1 MSWSGDW
8 AVATPP
14 WIAFDDSFTQ
24 VDGTFNGSVTGGV
37 TPGASMT
44 LNFIGTFQFQYLFRW
59 GTSRFEY
66 STFSGTSVDVYG
78 VSIASSAPPAS
89 YTIDDSIPFNVSMP
103 ENTGDPSPAFNW
115 HYISA
120 PLSSVGN
127 HTLVITCEI
136 ANSFYIDY
144 VLVGSDTAFVPP
156 PTAVEKRG
164 GTPTASPSS
173 STGKQQ
179 NKSGVIVGS
188 VVGTASLVV
197 VLVLGVFLW
206 RCRRRSRRR
215 HVNGQS
221 VQDDEFPDRR
231 TYRTIDA
238 LYLQYTDEICH
249 VSYDELGHSV
259 LSRPPYGIV
268 HESAKGY
275 STGRRR
281 SIRV

>member
-1 MSWSGDW
+1 
-8 AVATPP
+8 
-14 WIAFDDSFTQ
+14 
-24 VDGTFNGSVTGGV
+24 
-37 TPGASMT
+37 MT

-78 VSIASSAPPAS
+78 VSIASSAAPAS

-120 PLSSVGN
+120 PLSSGGN

-136 ANSFYIDY
+136 ANSFYVDY
-144 VLVGSDTAFVPP
+144 VLVESDTAFVPT

-173 STGKQQ
+173 STDKQ

-188 VVGTASLVV
+188 VVGAALLTV

-206 RCRRRSRRR
+206 RCRRRSIRRR
-215 HVNGQS
+215 GNGQS

-231 TYRTIDA
+231 TY
-238 LYLQYTDEICH
+238 H
-249 VSYDELGHSV
+249 
-259 LSRPPYGIV
+259 
-268 HESAKGY
+268 
-275 STGRRR
+275 
-281 SIRV
+281 